1 MVARFHRVTASVL
14 FPAGAVT
21 GLVGLVLLVLESTRA
36 LTGNV
41 LGSLGEVLLWVG
53 AGLILVGGVLLL
65 LAVVRSHTQTA
76 DNQRTGEPSPA

>member
-1 MVARFHRVTASVL
+1 LATVARFDRVSASVL

-41 LGSLGEVLLWVG
+41 LGSAGVTLLWIG
-53 AGLILVGGVLLL
+53 AGLIVLGALLLL
-65 LAVVRSHTQTA
+65 LAVVRAA
-76 DNQRTGEPSPA
+76 DLVGSDRGQPADG